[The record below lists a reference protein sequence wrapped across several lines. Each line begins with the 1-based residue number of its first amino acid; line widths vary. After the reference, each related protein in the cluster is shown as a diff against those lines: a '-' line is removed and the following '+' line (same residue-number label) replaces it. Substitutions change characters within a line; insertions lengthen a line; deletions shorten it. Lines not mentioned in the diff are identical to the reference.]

1 MRITG
6 YKRKDTEVEGLIE
19 MESIAIV
26 ADAKKLKAIASFL
39 NSAAEEMDKM
49 GSDFDHA
56 HLMDKWSEWDA
67 SFPDVQVVSTKYI

>member
-1 MRITG
+1 M
-6 YKRKDTEVEGLIE
+6 L
-19 MESIAIV
+19 
-26 ADAKKLKAIASFL
+26 KKLKAIASFL
-39 NSAAEEMDKM
+39 NSAAEEIEKM

>member
-6 YKRKDTEVEGLIE
+6 YKRNDTGVEGLIE

-26 ADAKKLKAIASFL
+26 ADAQKLKALASFL
-39 NSAAEEMDKM
+39 HSAAEEMEKM
-49 GSDFDHA
+49 GSDFDHTQ
-56 HLMDKWSEWDA
+56 LMDKWSDWDA